1 MNKKN
6 MKEKID
12 IIIVKYLQ
20 NQCSA
25 SEIALLT
32 TWINESLRNKAYFE
46 QLETVWNSVE
56 IKSNIDKVSPE
67 RSWNE
72 LSRLIDKEDNKLR
85 ITTSQ
90 QKRSFS
96 LGLIL
101 RVAAVVLIS
110 FGLSW
115 GTFHVYYQNELK
127 QSEGMLEV
135 RVEKGSKSIV
145 KLTDGTTIWLN
156 SETTIRYPDKFS
168 NNQRDVYIEGEAFFE
183 VAKDKTR
190 PFIVH
195 TSDMDMVVL
204 GTSFNV
210 KSYPDE
216 GTIETTLIEGSLRID
231 KELSSGTKQSI
242 SLEPN
247 QRIIFIKEEGRILLM
262 DLIENKDLE
271 SSDRKEE
278 LLDKQNKSEA
288 PVSKRKEEFI
298 HTENVDSEM
307 FVSWKNNKL
316 VFKDECFESI
326 AVKLERWYD
335 VKIIIENEELKN
347 YSFSGTFEN
356 ETAEQAISALQLATH
371 FKYKFDKNKIV
382 IE

>member
-1 MNKKN
+1 
-6 MKEKID
+6 MKEKIE

-20 NQCSA
+20 NQCNV
-25 SEIALLT
+25 SETALLT
-32 TWINESLRNKAYFE
+32 EWINESLENKVYFE
-46 QLETVWNSVE
+46 QMETVWNSIE

-67 RSWNE
+67 KSWNE
-72 LSRLIDKEDNKLR
+72 LRSLIDKEDSKLQNT
-85 ITTSQ
+85 IGQ
-90 QKRSFS
+90 QKRILT
-96 LGLIL
+96 LGAIL

-115 GTFHVYYQNELK
+115 FAFYAYYQK
-127 QSEGMLEV
+127 IFDVSEGMLEV
-135 RVEKGSKSIV
+135 SVGKGSKSMV

-156 SETTIRYPDKFS
+156 SETTIKYPDKFA

-216 GTIETTLIEGSLRID
+216 GTIETTLIEGSLRIE
-231 KELSSGTKQSI
+231 KELKSGKKQLI
-242 SLEPN
+242 SLKPN
-247 QRIIFIKEEGRILLM
+247 QRITFVKEEGRILLK
-262 DLIENKDLE
+262 DLNENKELK
-271 SSDRKEE
+271 SSNKKEE
-278 LLDKQNKSEA
+278 LTEKQNESEL
-288 PVSKRKEEFI
+288 PILKRKEKI
-298 HTENVDSEM
+298 LVSENVDPEV

-316 VFKDECFESI
+316 IFKDEPFESI
-326 AVKLERWYD
+326 AVKLERWYN
-335 VKIIIENEELKN
+335 VKIIIKTEKLKN
-347 YSFSGTFEN
+347 YRFTGVFEN
-356 ETAEQAISALQLATH
+356 ETVEQAISALQLTTN

>member
-1 MNKKN
+1 

-12 IIIVKYLQ
+12 IIIVKFLQ
-20 NQCSA
+20 NQCTVSDT
-25 SEIALLT
+25 ALLT
-32 TWINESLRNKAYFE
+32 EWIDESPENAAYFDKIE
-46 QLETVWNSVE
+46 SIWNSIE
-56 IKSNIDKVSPE
+56 IKANIDQENPE
-67 RSWNE
+67 QSWKE
-72 LSRLIDKEDNKLR
+72 LSRLIDKEDNKLK

-96 LGLIL
+96 LGSLL

-115 GTFHVYYQNELK
+115 FAFYAYYQNELK
-127 QSEGMLEV
+127 ESEGMLEV
-135 RVEKGSKSIV
+135 SVEKGSKSMV

-156 SETTIRYPDKFS
+156 SETTISYPDKFS

-216 GTIETTLIEGSLRID
+216 GTIETTLIEGSLRIE
-231 KELSSGTKQSI
+231 KELRSGKKQCI

-247 QRIIFIKEEGRILLM
+247 QRVTFIKEKGRILL
-262 DLIENKDLE
+262 KDLNE
-271 SSDRKEE
+271 KKDLKSSNKKEE
-278 LLDKQNKSEA
+278 LIEKQIESEL
-288 PVSKRKEEFI
+288 PVLKRKEEI
-298 HTENVDSEM
+298 LVSENIDPEV

-316 VFKDECFESI
+316 VFKDESFESI
-326 AVKLERWYD
+326 AVKLERWYN
-335 VKIIIENEELKN
+335 VKIIIKNEKLKS
-347 YSFSGTFEN
+347 YRFTGVFEN
-356 ETAEQAISALQLATH
+356 ETVEQAISALQLTTS
-371 FKYKFDKNKIV
+371 FKYKFEKNKIV
-382 IE
+382 IK